1 MNKDQAVGA
10 LILAASIA
18 GIIIY
23 SWLII
28 FVNPLLVLVI
38 TALVAV
44 AAVLLILAWIGYVMA
59 TTPPPPPLEL
69 EPTATT
75 TPTSTGP
82 EKPEAG
88 GAEKGIQPGKD

>member
-1 MNKDQAVGA
+1 LNKDQAVGA
-10 LILAASIA
+10 LILVASVA
-18 GIIIY
+18 GILIY
-23 SWLII
+23 GWLII
-28 FVNPLLVLVI
+28 FVNPIVVLVI

-88 GAEKGIQPGKD
+88 GAEKSV